1 MLVYSRS
8 INGINKYHYTAGFY
22 YNIEMRLRQSIL
34 IFLVLSVCLAIGCQ
48 PNTRKAAEEKLSSID
63 AVVEEEIRNG
73 SFPGAVVLVGQ
84 ADRIVYWRAFG
95 QAVAEPYSEAMSKET
110 IFDVASLTKP
120 VATAT
125 SIMILV
131 DRKQI
136 ELTDYVGKYI
146 ADFAGNGKE
155 QVTIQ
160 HLLTHTSGLPAY
172 TDANELKEQ
181 FGSLC
186 PDEVIEKICR
196 MKALSKPGEE
206 FRYSCLGYIILSKI
220 VEIASGQNLADF
232 AAENIF
238 EPLKMRRTTFNP
250 PESWHNDIAATQ
262 FLQGHLLRG
271 TVHDPLAR
279 LMGGISGNAGLFST
293 AYDLSLYCRMLLNMG
308 RLNGLRILSPQAVA
322 MLTTVQS
329 HGRAYG
335 FDVSSSYSWVKG
347 SFASERAFCHTGY
360 TGTSIVCDP
369 VSRVYVI
376 ILTNRAHPHDEGTS
390 KPIRVKVA
398 DLVFQEYEQPAY

>member
-1 MLVYSRS
+1 
-8 INGINKYHYTAGFY
+8 
-22 YNIEMRLRQSIL
+22 MRLRQTIL
-34 IFLVLSVCLAIGCQ
+34 IFLVLSACSAIGCQ
-48 PNTRKAAEEKLSSID
+48 PYARKAAEEKLSSID
-63 AVVEEEIRNG
+63 AVVEEEITNG

-84 ADRIVYWRAFG
+84 PRPCRRGEGQADKILYWWAFG
-95 QAVAEPYSEAMSKET
+95 HAVAQPYREAMTKNT

-120 VATAT
+120 IATAT
-125 SIMILV
+125 SIMILA
-131 DRKQI
+131 DRKKI

-146 ADFAGNGKE
+146 PDFACNSKE
-155 QVTIQ
+155 QVRID

-186 PDEVIEKICR
+186 PDKVIERICR

-206 FRYSCLGYIILSKI
+206 FRYSCLGYIILAKI
-220 VEIASGQNLADF
+220 LEAASGQDFADF

-238 EPLKMRRTTFNP
+238 EPLKMTRTIFNP
-250 PESWHNDIAATQ
+250 PESWTNDIAATQ
-262 FLQGHLLRG
+262 LLEQRLLRG

-279 LMGGISGNAGLFST
+279 LMGGVSGNAGLFST
-293 AYDLSLYCRMLLNMG
+293 AYDLSLYCRMLAN
-308 RLNGLRILSPQAVA
+308 NGTLDGARVLSPDAVA
-322 MLTTVQS
+322 MLTIAQS

-347 SFASERAFCHTGY
+347 SFAPEQAFCHTGY

-369 VSRVYVI
+369 VNKVYVI
-376 ILTNRAHPHDEGTS
+376 ILSNSIHPHDKGTS
-390 KPIRVKVA
+390 KAIRVKVV
-398 DLVFQEYEQPAY
+398 DIVFGTGGSPGNHQTDKSPMD